1 MTKEWELKPATDE
14 DVRAFVHNLDDDDW
28 KEMQEGFDAE
38 SLEEVIADDCDETDM
53 LGRWIL
59 YLGGEPC
66 VFVAVIKAEDDEEE
80 GVRVWSHTS
89 KNLKRHK
96 KTYVRVMRRAL
107 AGAIYR
113 VAPWAKRV
121 WAITWNWH
129 PTVNGTIRRL
139 LDAENQGWIPG
150 TELLIWRLLGVELDL
165 YEARL
170 HAGYVK
176 NQEG

>member
-1 MTKEWELKPATDE
+1 MTKEWELKPATDA
-14 DVRAFVHNLDDDDW
+14 DVRAFVENLDEDDW
-28 KEMQEGFDAE
+28 HEMKVGFEAE

-66 VFVAVIKAEDDEEE
+66 VFMAVIKAENDER

-89 KNLKRHK
+89 KALKRHK
-96 KTYVRVMRRAL
+96 KTYVKVMKRAL
-107 AGAIYR
+107 SGAIYR
-113 VAPWAKRV
+113 VAPWAERV
-121 WAITWNWH
+121 WAVTWHWH
-129 PTVNGTIRRL
+129 PCVNETIKRV

-150 TELLIWRLLGVELDL
+150 TQLLIWRLLGVELDL

-170 HAGYVK
+170 HAGYVRT
-176 NQEG
+176 QEG